1 MCKSFVTETMFDCVY
16 KCMQVVGTN
25 SADRKLP
32 FAKFFKESAIF
43 PIYDGGNFGMQRRR
57 VHGILA
63 DSGYDP
69 RALAENRLVEFT
81 RDMEGIDTVPG
92 TSI

>member
-1 MCKSFVTETMFDCVY
+1 
-16 KCMQVVGTN
+16 
-25 SADRKLP
+25 
-32 FAKFFKESAIF
+32 
-43 PIYDGGNFGMQRRR
+43 MQRRR